1 MFDEISHSKTKHRPN
16 PLEYEIP
23 PSPLCILY
31 DSRIPIS
38 AFEFNHVNNS
48 ILQNNTFH
56 Q

>member
-16 PLEYEIP
+16 PLENEIP
-23 PSPLCILY
+23 PSPLRILY

-38 AFEFNHVNNS
+38 AFEITHVNNS
-48 ILQNNTFH
+48 ILQNKTLH